1 MVEPAKDDKSSEKPV
16 QKTSDSTPAS
26 SATTGAKPAAS
37 ARKGSGLI
45 GKLFTGLILLLILL
59 GAAGYAALIF
69 RDKDERVK
77 VAADYIESEL
87 AQAQHLMNTAPQ
99 RLTELLGEKKA
110 PAVEDV
116 STAAPASAPSDEP
129 TPPATATELPA
140 IDKQIAEPAPAN
152 EKPAATTPAE
162 SEKAPEAP
170 KTAERSKEAA
180 PEKIGEPPHSTEA
193 AIKTPDPAK
202 EIIATPKPIEKPVES
217 APSAPTAASAA
228 ANDDLTAKDLVNA
241 LEGRI
246 EALSEEVKTL
256 REKLDQPK
264 NETRATPVA
273 GGASSEAATV
283 VIAFAL
289 QKELDAGRPYA
300 DEIAA
305 LTRTGAD
312 PALLDVLS
320 PMATSGAP
328 TGVQLR
334 DQFKPIAK
342 KIHAEEPSEQQDLAS
357 HLLHGASKLVH
368 VRPAGT
374 DHPETLD
381 GNLAKIDAALTHDNF
396 TAAAAAFAAMPEWAR
411 MQAGEF
417 AQTLDKR
424 AAIAKAAEDL
434 LHGAIAGLGGVKK

>member
-1 MVEPAKDDKSSEKPV
+1 MVEPAKDDKSPEQPV
-16 QKTSDSTPAS
+16 QKASDSTGAKSQTS
-26 SATTGAKPAAS
+26 SAGAKTATP

-45 GKLFTGLILLLILL
+45 GKLFTSLVLLLILL
-59 GAAGYAALIF
+59 GVAGYAALMF
-69 RDKDERVK
+69 RDKDERIK

-87 AQAQHLMNTAPQ
+87 VQVQNLIDTAPK
-99 RLTELLGEKKA
+99 RLTALLGEKKLA
-110 PAVEDV
+110 AAGDNPTSAPTPADEAASSPAVQ
-116 STAAPASAPSDEP
+116 
-129 TPPATATELPA
+129 TELPS
-140 IDKQIAEPAPAN
+140 IDKQSAEPAPV
-152 EKPAATTPAE
+152 
-162 SEKAPEAP
+162 SEKASEAQKAAEQLKVAKPEKVVEAP
-170 KTAERSKEAA
+170 HLAETPIKA
-180 PEKIGEPPHSTEA
+180 PEPPKEMVA
-193 AIKTPDPAK
+193 A
-202 EIIATPKPIEKPVES
+202 PKPIEKPVES
-217 APSAPTAASAA
+217 APPAMVDAKTSTV
-228 ANDDLTAKDLVNA
+228 ANDDLSATDLVNA

-246 EALSEEVKTL
+246 EALSEEVKSL
-256 REKLDQPK
+256 RERLDQPK

-320 PMATSGAP
+320 PMANSGAP
-328 TGVQLR
+328 TGAQLR

-342 KIHAEEPSEQQDLAS
+342 KIHAEEPAEQQDLAS
-357 HLLHGASKLVH
+357 HLIHGASKLVH
-368 VRPAGT
+368 VRPTGT
-374 DHPETLD
+374 EQPETLD

-396 TAAAAAFAAMPEWAR
+396 VAAAATLAAMPEWTR
-411 MQAGEF
+411 TLAGEF
-417 AQTLDKR
+417 AQALDKR